1 MGSVR
6 KKIAVFF
13 LHWIIVAGLML
24 FFRYIPPVGE
34 ITMYGM
40 QILGTFLG
48 LIWGWMFLDFLNP
61 SLLAMLVLVLFLPG
75 QTVGSVTS
83 ASLGN
88 ENVFLMIVILAM
100 AQYFEDSGL
109 NKFLANWFISRKINI
124 GHPWI
129 FSCILMFATFFFS
142 AFAQMLP
149 AMILMWSVTYK
160 IADEVSIEKTGR
172 WTTFILVGIC
182 MAGSYGC
189 VAVPW
194 QAMGMIF
201 LAAMTDATG
210 IIVNMGVYCMV
221 MTFFSFC
228 SIVLYIS
235 FGRFI
240 LKLNVTKLRNENDRY
255 VYLRTHHMNATQKQ
269 AWYVM
274 LFFIVMLIALN
285 FLPVTWP
292 FISQLNTLSV
302 AGIITLII
310 IIISLFRD
318 RKSGDA
324 QYDVNALIRSS
335 SQWNLIIMVGMCF
348 LMIELMGSEEAG
360 VIDTIVVYLTP
371 SMNYLGV
378 VKCIVIMALILGC
391 FTQFL
396 PNMVLGLIF
405 IPIVSRVMV
414 AIGGSPIASTL
425 AISAALMTS
434 FLTPAAS
441 TQSAMLFGMNADV
454 KRRMLVGYAG
464 LAVISGLFCTVCIL
478 LPLALI
484 VF

>member
-1 MGSVR
+1 
-6 KKIAVFF
+6 
-13 LHWIIVAGLML
+13 
-24 FFRYIPPVGE
+24 
-34 ITMYGM
+34 
-40 QILGTFLG
+40 
-48 LIWGWMFLDFLNP
+48 
-61 SLLAMLVLVLFLPG
+61 
-75 QTVGSVTS
+75 
-83 ASLGN
+83 
-88 ENVFLMIVILAM
+88 
-100 AQYFEDSGL
+100 
-109 NKFLANWFISRKINI
+109 
-124 GHPWI
+124 
-129 FSCILMFATFFFS
+129 
-142 AFAQMLP
+142 
-149 AMILMWSVTYK
+149 
-160 IADEVSIEKTGR
+160 
-172 WTTFILVGIC
+172 
-182 MAGSYGC
+182 
-189 VAVPW
+189 
-194 QAMGMIF
+194 
-201 LAAMTDATG
+201 
-210 IIVNMGVYCMV
+210 
-221 MTFFSFC
+221 
-228 SIVLYIS
+228 
-235 FGRFI
+235 
-240 LKLNVTKLRNENDRY
+240 
-255 VYLRTHHMNATQKQ
+255 MNATQKQ